1 MPSHTHR
8 LLIASHKADQYRRLV
23 EAAALPGLAIV
34 DQPTPDC
41 DIVLGEPSRI
51 LALLP
56 ALPALRWVQ
65 STWAGVEPL
74 LDPVLR
80 RDYILTN
87 ARGLFGSLM
96 SEYVFAYLLLHSQ
109 KYMLR
114 LAAQQAGIWDNTLTG
129 TLRGRTLGLLGV
141 GTIGACLAKTGKH
154 FGMRVLGYTRQSE
167 DCPEVDAW
175 FHGDDRLRFAS
186 QVDYLVNTLPN
197 TPATRLI
204 VDAALLGA
212 LPPHALFVNIG
223 RGTAVDEAALSEALH
238 AGRLAGAV
246 LDVFQQEPLPPD
258 HFFWRTPNL
267 LLTSHAAAPTIP
279 ADLMVLFI
287 ENYHRYL
294 RGEPLLH
301 QVDFELGY

>member
-1 MPSHTHR
+1 MTSNAHR

-23 EAAALPGLAIV
+23 ENAALPGLAIV

-41 DIVLGEPSRI
+41 DIILGEPSRI
-51 LALLP
+51 LALMP
-56 ALPALRWVQ
+56 ALPALRWAQ
-65 STWAGVEPL
+65 STWAGVELL
-74 LDPVLR
+74 LDPALR

-109 KYMLR
+109 KFMPR
-114 LAAQQAGIWDNTLTG
+114 LAAQQAGNWDNTLTG

-141 GTIGACLAKTGKH
+141 GTIGASLSKTGRH

-167 DCPEVDAW
+167 DCADVDAW
-175 FHGDDRLRFAS
+175 FHGDDLLGFGR

-223 RGTAVDEAALSEALH
+223 RGTAVDEAALAEALQ
-238 AGRLAGAV
+238 AGRLAAAV
-246 LDVFQQEPLPPD
+246 LDVFQQEPLPSE
-258 HFFWRTPNL
+258 HFFWHTPNL
-267 LLTSHAAAPTIP
+267 LLTSHVAAPTIP
-279 ADLMVLFI
+279 ADLMGLFV

-294 RGEPLLH
+294 RGETLRYK
-301 QVDFELGY
+301 VDFELGY